1 MIHRIVFPLVVAG
14 LTAICFLPA
23 LSGSF
28 LNWDDNVNFL
38 GNTAFRGLGPEQ
50 VRWAFSSVLFGH
62 YIPLTR
68 LTWSLNYVLGGMDPW
83 GYHLVNLL
91 LHAANAALVYVV
103 GRRLLAA
110 AVGGG
115 AQAGR
120 DQRDLCVAAALAALV
135 FGMHPLRVE
144 PVAWITGRADLLC
157 ATFALVAVWAY
168 LCAIERPGP
177 GPMVVSAVA
186 LAAALLSKGTALPL
200 MAALLLL
207 DVYPLRRL
215 AGLDARALFREKVP
229 LLLVTLVGA
238 VLIGWAVREGA
249 VLNQGEG
256 YGLGARTAVAAYSFM
271 IFPIRF
277 LWPFSLSP
285 LHEMPRGISLLEPRF
300 GLAVIAAAA
309 VTVALIVARRR
320 WPAGLA
326 AWAFSA
332 LMLAPTSVALR
343 LGVDLAPDRYSYL
356 SGLGF
361 AMLVGGAVPGAI
373 RLARRGHLARP
384 IRWAASLA
392 PLIVLG
398 GLGLTSWSLAEVW
411 RDSETLWRWSVELD
425 PACSVCH
432 AKLGETVLGG
442 AGGPERAIEAER
454 LFRRAIT
461 LRPDLPDA
469 YFNLGTAL
477 VVQGRYGEAEVPLR
491 TYMERVPQAA
501 SGPERL
507 GLLHLLQR
515 RYDTAIP
522 LLRTALTRS
531 PQAPGLRTYLAQALQ
546 ARAAELRAGGRT
558 TEADALLTEA
568 RTLGPDASAVSST
581 RP

>member
-442 AGGPERAIEAER
+442 AGGTERAIEAER